1 MRSLFPNSLFT
12 LVACWLLYANR
23 GLLPAARFALLVS
36 RHLLLPRSLQSAW
49 YLLYVARL
57 LLLTATCSPLTP
69 FSLMLAVPLMRSAV
83 FQLHI
88 AFRCSVPVSLCS
100 LLATRFFCLV
110 ACCSPL
116 FPFLLFVRTLY
127 SILAAGRVQIIF
139 ASFLSDSSCCSLFY
153 ACCLVLTGCNWLLVK
168 PWSWEF

>member
-12 LVACWLLYANR
+12 LVARWLLYANR

-36 RHLLLPRSLQSAW
+36 RLLLPRSLQSAW

-57 LLLTATCSPLTP
+57 LLLTATCSPLTT
-69 FSLMLAVPLMRSAV
+69 FSLMLAVPLIRSAV
-83 FQLHI
+83 FLFHI
-88 AFRCSVPVSLCS
+88 SFRCSVPVSLWS

-110 ACCSPL
+110 ACCSPV

-127 SILAAGRVQIIF
+127 FILAVGRVQIIF
-139 ASFLSDSSCCSLFY
+139 ASFLSDSSCCSLFN
-153 ACCLVLTGCNWLLVK
+153 ACCFVLTGCNWLLVK
-168 PWSWEF
+168 RWSWE